1 MHGRSVGV
9 AVDLNGDGENVHVDA
24 AVAAH
29 GHAGECIAVL
39 EGAGLDVTHALRDGD
54 VGQGGAAVEGGSLN
68 VLHAIGQSHGGQ
80 VGAALEGAAAH
91 GGHTGFHD
99 HSGDL
104 VGLIRPGSGGVAVV
118 VGHTAGAADGQG
130 AVGQGPGHVLAA
142 GVVAGGSS
150 GCSGGSGAGSSRR
163 CAAAAAGQG
172 DAAHSQNSGSG
183 QAAQTGDGVAFHL
196 GNPLSY
202 SYFYSFP
209 AHHKAVRRART
220 GAKTAL

>member
-39 EGAGLDVTHALRDGD
+39 EGAGLDVTHTLRDGD

-130 AVGQGPGHVLAA
+130 AVGQGPGHILAA

-172 DAAHSQNSGSG
+172 DTAHSQNSGSG
-183 QAAQTGDGVAFHL
+183 
-196 GNPLSY
+196 
-202 SYFYSFP
+202 
-209 AHHKAVRRART
+209 
-220 GAKTAL
+220 

>member
-9 AVDLNGDGENVHVDA
+9 AVDLNGGGENVRVDA

-118 VGHTAGAADGQG
+118 G
-130 AVGQGPGHVLAA
+130 
-142 GVVAGGSS
+142 
-150 GCSGGSGAGSSRR
+150 
-163 CAAAAAGQG
+163 
-172 DAAHSQNSGSG
+172 
-183 QAAQTGDGVAFHL
+183 
-196 GNPLSY
+196 
-202 SYFYSFP
+202 
-209 AHHKAVRRART
+209 
-220 GAKTAL
+220 